1 MQLSQPAAAAC
12 TYNLNFSFH
21 FGDNVCGLIDVARMN
36 LAGTG
41 PPIESRCSRR
51 PSFRLK
57 LRRKLRRNLSPWCG
71 ESKLLSKPT
80 SLLRVRGVSGGWGD
94 TGAMPAG
101 WMPSIQYGSLKP
113 ENGPKRKKKYAVNA
127 KMFAQK
133 KRENHECCARLGIS
147 NLYIVLSTAIRIIW
161 LFCVYYIPWIDIK
174 YSQSML
180 HDIKMGHTSL
190 QRE

>member
-1 MQLSQPAAAAC
+1 MWLEWIWPALGHRSNHVARVVRLFVWSWGESCGAICRHDAA
-12 TYNLNFSFH
+12 NLNYCRSPRRCW
-21 FGDNVCGLIDVARMN
+21 GCVVWAVAGGTRAPCQPVECPAYNTDHWNLRMDQK
-36 LAGTG
+36 
-41 PPIESRCSRR
+41 E
-51 PSFRLK
+51 
-57 LRRKLRRNLSPWCG
+57 
-71 ESKLLSKPT
+71 
-80 SLLRVRGVSGGWGD
+80 
-94 TGAMPAG
+94 
-101 WMPSIQYGSLKP
+101 
-113 ENGPKRKKKYAVNA
+113 KKKYAVNA